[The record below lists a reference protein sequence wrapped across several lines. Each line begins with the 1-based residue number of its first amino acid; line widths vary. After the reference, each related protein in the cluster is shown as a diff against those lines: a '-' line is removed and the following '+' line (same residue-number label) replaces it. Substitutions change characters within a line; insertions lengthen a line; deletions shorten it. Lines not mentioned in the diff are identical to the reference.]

1 MDAIRNSRGGQE
13 LEGALKDIKLTELRQ
28 AALGLGLKVGA
39 CDLQWNSLVAQLNGT
54 FLRLEDAQVDTS
66 GFFSIYQMLE
76 YMRSELNTLKNAT
89 YLALADILEEKDH
102 VEFLK
107 KQKQLHAKERKKKK
121 KNVEQKNA
129 DVESDG
135 HDTVN

>member
-129 DVESDG
+129 DAESDG

>member
-1 MDAIRNSRGGQE
+1 
-13 LEGALKDIKLTELRQ
+13 
-28 AALGLGLKVGA
+28 
-39 CDLQWNSLVAQLNGT
+39 
-54 FLRLEDAQVDTS
+54 
-66 GFFSIYQMLE
+66 
-76 YMRSELNTLKNAT
+76 MRSELNTLKNAT

-121 KNVEQKNA
+121 KTVKEKNA
-129 DVESDG
+129 DAESDG